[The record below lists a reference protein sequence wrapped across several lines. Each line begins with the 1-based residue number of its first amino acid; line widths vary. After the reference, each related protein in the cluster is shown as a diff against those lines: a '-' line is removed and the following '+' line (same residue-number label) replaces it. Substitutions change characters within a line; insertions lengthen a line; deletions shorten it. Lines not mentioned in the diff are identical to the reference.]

1 MKKEFYKTLTPY
13 FVSVI
18 LIILID
24 LLIFYFENKRFSFDE
39 LKNASRPAIATL
51 AIIIAYFLL
60 RQNRKNLH

>member
-24 LLIFYFENKRFSFDE
+24 LLFFYFEYKKFSFEE

-51 AIIIAYFLL
+51 ALVIAYYLM
-60 RQNRKNLH
+60 RQNR

>member
-24 LLIFYFENKRFSFDE
+24 LLFFYFENERFSFEE
-39 LKNASRPAIATL
+39 LKNASKPAIATL
-51 AIIIAYFLL
+51 ALVIAYCLM
-60 RQNRKNLH
+60 RQNRKI

>member
-24 LLIFYFENKRFSFDE
+24 LLFFYFENERFSFEE
-39 LKNASRPAIATL
+39 LKNASKPAIATL
-51 AIIIAYFLL
+51 ALVIAYYLM
-60 RQNRKNLH
+60 RQNKKI

>member
-24 LLIFYFENKRFSFDE
+24 LIFYYFENNKFSFEE
-39 LKNASRPAIATL
+39 LKNASKPAIATL
-51 AIIIAYFLL
+51 ALVITYYLM
-60 RQNRKNLH
+60 RQDKKNIK